1 MRTMNKKSNNV
12 HKYDAVVIGGGH
24 AGLEAA
30 FALAHKNHKTVLISL
45 NKERLGMMPCNP
57 SIGGPA
63 KGIITR
69 EIDALGGMQG
79 LWADLSM
86 IQLKMLNQSKGPA
99 VRALRAQIDKE
110 KYMKIALEYVLKE
123 PNLDLI
129 EDIAEEIL
137 VNSKKEFKGIKLAN
151 GDIVEAEVCVV
162 TTGTYMDS
170 RILRGDVIKISG
182 PDNEKTTPKLSASL
196 KEHGFII
203 QRLKTGTPP
212 RIFSDSIDYSQV
224 EQEVLSDTNLSFSS
238 RSNVKLPRQIACYL
252 TYTTPETHK
261 IIEENLT
268 KSAMYGGIIKGIGP
282 RYCPSVEDK
291 IVKFPSKERHQI
303 FFEPETADGSITY
316 VNGLS
321 TSMPVE
327 VQELMIRSIPG
338 LQKCKIQKYAYAIEY
353 DAIDPL
359 QLKPTLE
366 TKIIKNFYTAGQI
379 NGTSGYEEAAAQGLI
394 AGINAALNLEKKDGI
409 VILRNHAYI
418 GVLIDDLVTKGTK
431 EPYRM
436 LTSRAEYRLLLRN
449 DNADIRLAEYGYKI
463 GLIDKHQYQKVI
475 KKYELIDQE
484 IQRLHTTY
492 LSSKDPVAIKYGITT
507 GISLLQT
514 LARPAVD
521 PYDIIPDFPY
531 LEELTTMVRLHGYI
545 EKQKSDA
552 NKAVRLENYKIPED
566 LDYNKIN
573 NIATEA
579 KQKLIKVKPTTIGQ
593 ASRISG
599 INPADIQML
608 MFYLETTRKKNNA

>member
-1 MRTMNKKSNNV
+1 MNKK
-12 HKYDAVVIGGGH
+12 YEAIVVGGGH

-30 FALAHKNHKTVLISL
+30 FALSHKGHKTLLISF
-45 NKERLGMMPCNP
+45 NSKRLGMMPCNP

-79 LWADLSM
+79 LWADLAM

-110 KYMKIALEYVLKE
+110 KYSQLAYEYVQKQE
-123 PNLDLI
+123 NLDLLEGI
-129 EDIAEEIL
+129 VEEII
-137 VNSKKEFKGIKLAN
+137 VDENHCFKGVNVQDIGFIEAN
-151 GDIVEAEVCVV
+151 VCVI

-170 RILRGDVIKISG
+170 RILRGDSITISG
-182 PDNEKTTPKLSASL
+182 PDGEKTTSKLSQSL
-196 KEHGFII
+196 IDNGFTI

-212 RIFSDSIDYSQV
+212 RIYSVSIDYSEV
-224 EQEVLSDTNLSFSS
+224 QEEILDDINLSFSS
-238 RSNVKLPRQIACYL
+238 RSHVKLPKQIACYL

-261 IIEENLT
+261 IIRENID
-268 KSAMYGGIIKGIGP
+268 KSAMYSGLIEGIGP

-291 IVKFPSKERHQI
+291 IVKFADRERHQI
-303 FFEPETADGSITY
+303 FFEPETADGAITY

-321 TSMPVE
+321 TSMPIE
-327 VQELMIRSIPG
+327 VQEKMVRSIPG
-338 LQKCKIQKYAYAIEY
+338 LRNARVQKWAYAIEY

-359 QLKPTLE
+359 QLKNSLE
-366 TKIIKNFYTAGQI
+366 TKVVSGLFTAGQI

-394 AGINAALNLEKKDGI
+394 AGINAGQKLENKEPI
-409 VILRNHAYI
+409 VILRNHGYI

-449 DNADIRLAEYGYKI
+449 DNADIRLAEYAYKTGMI
-463 GLIDKHQYQKVI
+463 SKEQFEKVQEKYNLIDA
-475 KKYELIDQE
+475 E
-484 IQRLHTTY
+484 IERLHNTY
-492 LSSKDPVAIKYGITT
+492 LSSKSDCAKKYNIMNGV
-507 GISLLQT
+507 SLLNV
-514 LARPAVD
+514 LARPDVD
-521 PYDIIPDFPY
+521 PIDVDPDFPY
-531 LEELTTMVRLHGYI
+531 LDELTIMVRLYGYI
-545 EKQKSDA
+545 EKQKTDA
-552 NKAVRLENYKIPED
+552 SKVVRLENYKIPED
-566 LDYNKIN
+566 IN
-573 NIATEA
+573 YKEVPNVAIEA
-579 KQKLIKVKPTTIGQ
+579 KQKLEKIRPATIGQ

-608 MFYLETTRKKNNA
+608 MFYLETRKKSDDKN

>member
-1 MRTMNKKSNNV
+1 M
-12 HKYDAVVIGGGH
+12 
-24 AGLEAA
+24 
-30 FALAHKNHKTVLISL
+30 
-45 NKERLGMMPCNP
+45 
-57 SIGGPA
+57 
-63 KGIITR
+63 
-69 EIDALGGMQG
+69 
-79 LWADLSM
+79 
-86 IQLKMLNQSKGPA
+86 
-99 VRALRAQIDKE
+99 
-110 KYMKIALEYVLKE
+110 
-123 PNLDLI
+123 
-129 EDIAEEIL
+129 
-137 VNSKKEFKGIKLAN
+137 
-151 GDIVEAEVCVV
+151 
-162 TTGTYMDS
+162 
-170 RILRGDVIKISG
+170 
-182 PDNEKTTPKLSASL
+182 
-196 KEHGFII
+196 
-203 QRLKTGTPP
+203 
-212 RIFSDSIDYSQV
+212 
-224 EQEVLSDTNLSFSS
+224 
-238 RSNVKLPRQIACYL
+238 
-252 TYTTPETHK
+252 
-261 IIEENLT
+261 
-268 KSAMYGGIIKGIGP
+268 
-282 RYCPSVEDK
+282 
-291 IVKFPSKERHQI
+291 
-303 FFEPETADGSITY
+303 
-316 VNGLS
+316 
-321 TSMPVE
+321 
-327 VQELMIRSIPG
+327 
-338 LQKCKIQKYAYAIEY
+338 
-353 DAIDPL
+353 
-359 QLKPTLE
+359 
-366 TKIIKNFYTAGQI
+366 
-379 NGTSGYEEAAAQGLI
+379 
-394 AGINAALNLEKKDGI
+394 
-409 VILRNHAYI
+409 
-418 GVLIDDLVTKGTK
+418 VTKGTK

>member
-1 MRTMNKKSNNV
+1 MNKKSNNA

-409 VILRNHAYI
+409 IILRNHAYI

>member
-1 MRTMNKKSNNV
+1 MNKKSNNV

-521 PYDIIPDFPY
+521 PYDIIHDFPY